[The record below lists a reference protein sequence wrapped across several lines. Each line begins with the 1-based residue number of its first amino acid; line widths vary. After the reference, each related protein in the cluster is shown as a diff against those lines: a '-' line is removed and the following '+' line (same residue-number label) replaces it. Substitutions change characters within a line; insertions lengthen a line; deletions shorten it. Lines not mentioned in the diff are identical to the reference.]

1 MFLYVANF
9 FSKQKK
15 SKESEEKQEESPQA
29 TTDETGEFG
38 NLNPETQEYE
48 TDEADIAVA
57 ETSEPMVPEEAL
69 EAEPG
74 ALLAVSIVDDDKSS
88 DEEVE
93 GDFEQV
99 LIIVENASLQGNDL
113 DVVLLW
119 PRILLYLLS
128 WQPR

>member
-69 EAEPG
+69 EAETG
-74 ALLAVSIVDDDKSS
+74 AVLAVSIVDDDKSS
-88 DEEVE
+88 DEEVG

-99 LIIVENASLQGNDL
+99 LIIVEHASLQGNDL